1 MNHTKSWPVLLILS
15 ITVSFFSCEINDSG
29 KKDRESKGGIAL
41 GGDLTLAISETEID
55 LDPLMMNNATATF
68 IGNQVHG
75 TLLKSSPGFEEP
87 TPCIAE
93 RWELDET
100 GTILFFHIRKGMTFQ
115 RQECVDQPIE
125 ITAADVVKSL
135 TRICSPEAKGGIFE
149 SFRGQIKG
157 GQAYFNGTS
166 KTVLGLQVLDDYRLK
181 ITLNKPNQAFLYLLT
196 EPATGVVRLCDD
208 GKIIASGP
216 FVLISQESEFSL
228 ERNENYELKDQ
239 FGNQLPY
246 LDNVFFKQF
255 ATTSDE
261 LDGFF
266 AGEIDL
272 VTNIYEEPVKKIMD
286 QHIPDFAGN
295 NAKYVI
301 QRFDELASY
310 DLYTIRIACVNGYE
324 IDHLGRPDLTR
335 TTKRLQD

>member
-1 MNHTKSWPVLLILS
+1 MNHTKSWLVVLILS
-15 ITVSFFSCEINDSG
+15 ITVSFFSCEMNDSG
-29 KKDRESKGGIAL
+29 KKVRESKGGVAL
-41 GGDLTLAISETEID
+41 GGVLTLAISETEID
-55 LDPLMMNNATATF
+55 LDPLMMNNAAATF

-93 RWELDET
+93 RWELDDT
-100 GTILFFHIRKGMTFQ
+100 GMILFFHIRKGMTFQ
-115 RQECVDQPIE
+115 HQECVDKPIE

-135 TRICSPEAKGGIFE
+135 TRICSSEAKGGIFE

-166 KTVLGLQVLDDYRLK
+166 ETVSGLQALDDYRLK
-181 ITLNKPNQAFLYLLT
+181 ITLNKPNQAFLYMLT
-196 EPATGVVRLCDD
+196 EPATGVVRFCDD
-208 GKIIASGP
+208 GKTIASGP
-216 FVLISQESEFSL
+216 FVLISNESGFSL

-246 LDNVFFKQF
+246 LDNVVFKQF

-272 VTNIYEEPVKKIMD
+272 VSNIYQDPIRKIMD
-286 QHIPDFAGN
+286 QHIADFAGK

-301 QRFDELASY
+301 QRSDELASY
-310 DLYTIRIACVNGYE
+310 DLYTIHIAGLKGYE
-324 IDHLGRPDLTR
+324 IDHLGRPDLTHI
-335 TTKRLQD
+335 TKRLQD